1 MKVTVTDTLTWFG
14 FRRWGSDKA
23 VGWDWQQAGN
33 GEEAGAA
40 AGRAGGA
47 GSKAAAPEE
56 AEAAAGHRRSAGS
69 APGLVLPLMM
79 CSRRVR
85 ACMDMD
91 MDMDMDGRDGACQ
104 DRWRTF
110 KQFVFVA
117 DVL

>member
-1 MKVTVTDTLTWFG
+1 M
-14 FRRWGSDKA
+14 
-23 VGWDWQQAGN
+23 GWDWEQAGN

-47 GSKAAAPEE
+47 GSKAPP
-56 AEAAAGHRRSAGS
+56 EAAAAAAAGYRRSAGS

-79 CSRRVR
+79 CWRRVR

-104 DRWRTF
+104 DDGERSSNSYS
-110 KQFVFVA
+110 
-117 DVL
+117 